1 MNVFRKIK
9 VFILCLTALIC
20 VALAAQERRPVAVL
34 EPFTKGPV
42 TSLNKNTVRG
52 AINSFLVKTGA
63 YKVVDRART
72 EQILQEQRFQRS
84 QLGDSSK
91 ARSLGKLLGADLIC
105 ISELIKEEGYFNAEL
120 SIIDVE
126 IGEVTNAAYKLI
138 AKDDPIAIDG
148 AIREAMAELLG
159 IKIETPK
166 QEPAHKPVESKPK
179 ESGGFVQPLQSVAGF
194 TPIAGKA
201 LVIIYWRDQDE
212 LLSAYGFRTSFN
224 IHKIRV
230 WINDRSAGKLTTDT
244 IRDRKY
250 ATNKN
255 YIQAEL
261 PAGNSKIVFDF
272 SEKLRDLQGY
282 NLDIKDGSYPMNFEA
297 GGVYFVRVELA
308 GREQFRSEVKLMSPS
323 DAKREITDRDKIE
336 YKE

>member
-20 VALAAQERRPVAVL
+20 IALSAQERRPVAVL

-72 EQILQEQRFQRS
+72 EQILQEQGFQRS

-91 ARSLGKLLGADLIC
+91 AKSLGKLLGADLIC

-159 IKIETPK
+159 IKIEPPK

-201 LVIIYWRDQDE
+201 LVIIYWRDQDD
-212 LLSAYGFRTSFN
+212 LLDMRFSHN
-224 IHKIRV
+224 IRV
-230 WINDRSAGKLTTDT
+230 WINDRSAGMLSV
-244 IRDRKY
+244 RYARKR
-250 ATNKN
+250 N

-261 PAGNSKIVFDF
+261 PLGNSKIVFDF
-272 SEKLRDLQGY
+272 SPRVWGSIRGGTV
-282 NLDIKDGSYPMNFEA
+282 LDIKDGSYPMNFEA
-297 GGVYFVRVELA
+297 GGVYFVRVEIA